1 MSSINPDFAK
11 NFDAIFFGT
20 NNEAAK
26 GIPLNEQ
33 GRLAKF
39 YSTSLERHDKSNIFY
54 KIWVKIVKSD
64 NYNCGTVLTNIAWHL
79 QNNSATL
86 DTKINPQNYGNFK
99 KELLDMTSALA
110 EKLTDRDAQCK
121 NIMELVEKLDP
132 AKRIPNPGQSKSTP
146 SNLPSV
152 TLSKEDQAEI
162 NRTIDDLDSF
172 LNDFGN
178 EPPVTEFTGPV
189 QTEVA
194 LSPTNTLSPSLLK
207 QFEEAEAILSKKDLD
222 IVDPILLNSLIRDI
236 QNDPSFETSEAH
248 PRLIAIL
255 ENYLNRT
262 APQNLQGTLSE
273 QINALKAHIEKA
285 DEIATLI
292 PNYGSKFVKP
302 TPTAAAWK
310 VKIQYLEML
319 KERLL
324 EKTQANMVRA
334 AEKWIPNLQYFGNG
348 SEKITSAIQ
357 ELATAVARN
366 PLGSIA
372 TTNYASLSEAV
383 TKQLQLAQANFRKI
397 DEEVN
402 ISLKS
407 EKGYREHAEKLIG
420 KVLDRMD
427 HFKQASQHH
436 AHLGTVTEEAFN
448 KLNLLIS
455 NKQAALEECKA
466 QIENEKTGWFSGGK
480 ASPASILRQRTLEL
494 EILTLEHQRIV
505 FDSKLA
511 MQKFAI
517 ENLSLLEEIGKM
529 ASDPH
534 AAEHKLPE
542 LELKIKAYTDKC
554 KELDQL
560 LKNNMGLFASHKTA
574 LSLLHASLMSEHQK
588 LNELPEIK
596 KSEALQKKIEY
607 QKGMNEYDLTNF
619 VSFQQQLKEEIES
632 KVLGIGSLYKT
643 RIEASK
649 KTSKLFD
656 QREKPAEELGI
667 AQQNQIKLKSLSE
680 LIKKQADWIIRWT
693 ASQTSPKGTSD
704 YENFLREFAVDAKAR
719 GIPEDQWASKIIQR
733 LEKDFIIPD
742 VHKPLLADNLYKAL
756 GKMHLIPMQLPE
768 LRQSV

>member
-20 NNEAAK
+20 SNEAAK

-54 KIWVKIVKSD
+54 TIWVKVVKSD
-64 NYNCGTVLTNIAWHL
+64 NYDRGTVLTNIVTHL
-79 QNNSATL
+79 QDNSATL
-86 DTKINPQNYGNFK
+86 RTKIPPKNYDKFQR
-99 KELLDMTSALA
+99 ELLAMASALA
-110 EKLTDRDAQCK
+110 EKLPNGQQQYETIKQ
-121 NIMELVEKLDP
+121 LVTRLAPDKPLTNL
-132 AKRIPNPGQSKSTP
+132 ACVP
-146 SNLPSV
+146 SNLPSG
-152 TLSKEDQAEI
+152 TLSEEDQDEI
-162 NRTIDDLDSF
+162 NTTIDDIESI

-178 EPPVTEFTGPV
+178 EQPVSESTGPV
-189 QTEVA
+189 LTDVV
-194 LSPTNTLSPSLLK
+194 LSPTNALSPSLVQK
-207 QFEEAEAILSKKDLD
+207 FEEAEAIVSKESLD
-222 IVDPILLNSLIRDI
+222 IVDPILLNGLIRDV

-255 ENYLNRT
+255 EKYLNRT
-262 APQNLQGTLSE
+262 APQNLQGTLSA
-273 QINALKAHIEKA
+273 QINALNAHIKQA
-285 DEIATLI
+285 HEIAALI
-292 PNYGSKFVKP
+292 PDYGSQFIEP

-310 VKIQYLEML
+310 VKIQDLEKQ

-324 EKTQANMVRA
+324 EKTQANMVQA
-334 AEKWIPNLQYFGNG
+334 AEKWIPNLQYLGNA
-348 SEKITSAIQ
+348 SEKITAAIE
-357 ELATAVARN
+357 ELATAVARS

-372 TTNYASLSEAV
+372 TTNYPSLSEAV
-383 TKQLQLAQANFRKI
+383 TKQLQLAQANFHKI

-402 ISLKS
+402 SSLKI
-407 EKGYREHAEKLIG
+407 EKGYRKHTEKLIG

-448 KLNLLIS
+448 KLNLLIR
-455 NKQAALEECKA
+455 NKQAALEKCKA
-466 QIENEKTGWFSGGK
+466 QIEEEKTGWFSGGK

-494 EILTLEHQRIV
+494 EILTLEHQRIA
-505 FDSKLA
+505 FHSKLA
-511 MQKFAI
+511 MKKFAT

-534 AAEHKLPE
+534 AMEHKLPE

-560 LKNNMGLFASHKTA
+560 LKNNMGLFAIHKTT
-574 LSLLHASLMSEHQK
+574 LSLLHASLMSEHEK
-588 LNELPEIK
+588 LNDSTEIK

-607 QKGMNEYDLTNF
+607 QKGVNEYDLTNF
-619 VSFQQQLKEEIES
+619 VSFQQQLKEDMES

-680 LIKKQADWIIRWT
+680 LIKKQAVWIIQWT
-693 ASQTSPKGTSD
+693 ALQTSPKGKSN

-719 GIPEDQWASKIIQR
+719 GTPEDQWASRILQR
-733 LEKDFIIPD
+733 LEKEFIIPD
-742 VHKPLLADNLYKAL
+742 LHKPLLADNLNKAL
-756 GKMHLIPMQLPE
+756 GRMHLIPMQLPE